1 MIVPPLEAMV
11 NIGRLTGR
19 PSVANLTGGAVVDS
33 VLSGTQG
40 VNAIV
45 CHYHHNHCHY
55 FRGHCHYYH
64 NHCHYFRDHTYDLD
78 HTYKCLPTMYFH
90 QMT

>member
-45 CHYHHNHCHY
+45 CQYYYHDHCHF
-55 FRGHCHYYH
+55 FRGHTYH
-64 NHCHYFRDHTYDLD
+64 HDHT
-78 HTYKCLPTMYFH
+78 CINVSLPYFH
-90 QMT
+90 RDC

>member
-33 VLSGTQG
+33 VLSGSQR

-45 CHYHHNHCHY
+45 GQY
-55 FRGHCHYYH
+55 YYH
-64 NHCHYFRDHTYDLD
+64 NHCHYFRDHTYHHD
-78 HTYKCLPTMYFH
+78 HTYKCQPTMYIH
-90 QMT
+90 QMR

>member
-33 VLSGTQG
+33 VLSGTQR

-45 CHYHHNHCHY
+45 CQYYYHNHCHY
-55 FRGHCHYYH
+55 FRGHTYH
-64 NHCHYFRDHTYDLD
+64 HD
-78 HTYKCLPTMYFH
+78 HTYKCLPAMYFH
-90 QMT
+90 QMR